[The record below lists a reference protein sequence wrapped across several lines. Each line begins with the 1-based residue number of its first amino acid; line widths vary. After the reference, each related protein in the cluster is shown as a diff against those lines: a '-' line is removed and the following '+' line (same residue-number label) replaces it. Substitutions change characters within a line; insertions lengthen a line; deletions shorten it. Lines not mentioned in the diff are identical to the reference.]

1 MSFSFRVGL
10 PAFAMMRG
18 VSVSGEVSEVAEVE
32 TVETVA
38 CDEGC
43 LTLS

>member
-32 TVETVA
+32 TVA

>member
-18 VSVSGEVSEVAEVE
+18 VSVSEVAEVE

-38 CDEGC
+38 CDEGS
-43 LTLS
+43 LTLR